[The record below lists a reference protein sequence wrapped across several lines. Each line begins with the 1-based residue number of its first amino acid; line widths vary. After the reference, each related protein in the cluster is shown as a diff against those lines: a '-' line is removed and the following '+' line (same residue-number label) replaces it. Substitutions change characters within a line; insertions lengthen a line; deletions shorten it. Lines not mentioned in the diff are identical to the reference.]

1 MVGTRTRGV
10 GSMRRRR
17 RGIDEGERER
27 AGGAGRAE
35 RGWKMENGEREGRS
49 GLRKGRERAASHSSK
64 NALQTSRAC
73 ASPYHSARA
82 RTHTRPLSS
91 DQRRSLWPAA
101 DEREREKRAF
111 SLDVHFSHSACVRST
126 STPPCPARSSRSR
139 LANAATR
146 SGPSSGARC
155 VREREEGERERES
168 KRGAWAAWSLRLS
181 RVLSE
186 AAHARSPYAEGSA
199 SS

>member
-10 GSMRRRR
+10 GRMRRRR
-17 RGIDEGERER
+17 RDIDEGERER

-49 GLRKGRERAASHSSK
+49 GLRKGRDRAASHSSK

-82 RTHTRPLSS
+82 RTHTRPLST
-91 DQRRSLWPAA
+91 DQRRTLWPAA

-111 SLDVHFSHSACVRST
+111 SLEVHFSHSACVRST

-155 VREREEGERERES
+155 VREREEGERERVEARRMGGVEFAFVS
-168 KRGAWAAWSLRLS
+168 RPLGGCARALSLC
-181 RVLSE
+181 
-186 AAHARSPYAEGSA
+186 
-199 SS
+199 